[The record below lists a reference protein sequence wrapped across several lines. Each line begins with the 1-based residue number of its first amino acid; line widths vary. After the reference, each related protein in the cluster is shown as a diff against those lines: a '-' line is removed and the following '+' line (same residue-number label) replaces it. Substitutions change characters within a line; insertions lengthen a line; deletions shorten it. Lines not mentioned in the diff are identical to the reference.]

1 MRMAL
6 SGRHARCL
14 PVLEA
19 VSSRLKLHDAPRAL
33 LVQDAVAA
41 LSAPDDV
48 ARLDGVLRATVSAQI
63 CNPCR
68 LRILHR
74 RWIIHRMPSA
84 AGQRLCLLLVLT
96 CCVQGAVGGL

>member
-41 LSAPDDV
+41 LPAPNHVSLLDHVLV
-48 ARLDGVLRATVSAQI
+48 AAVAARVGDTRVGYILLR
-63 CNPCR
+63 
-68 LRILHR
+68 
-74 RWIIHRMPSA
+74 
-84 AGQRLCLLLVLT
+84 LLLTRQHCLV
-96 CCVQGAVGGL
+96 